1 MNQLDKDIEHYKELV
16 ANSPQ
21 EIYVRLLSYMK
32 ELKMFRL
39 REITSV
45 QSKLITAQSQLQLT
59 KSELETY
66 KLLQTVRQLQD
77 PSQIT
82 KQG

>member
-1 MNQLDKDIEHYKELV
+1 
-16 ANSPQ
+16 
-21 EIYVRLLSYMK
+21 MK

-66 KLLQTVRQLQD
+66 KRLQTVRQLQD
-77 PSQIT
+77 LSQIT

>member
-21 EIYVRLLSYMK
+21 EIYIRLLSYME
-32 ELKMFRL
+32 ELKIFRL
-39 REITSV
+39 RAITSV
-45 QSKLITAQSQLQLT
+45 QSQLITAQSQLQLT

-66 KLLQTVRQLQD
+66 KRLQTERQLQD
-77 PSQIT
+77 LSQIT

>member
-39 REITSV
+39 RQIISV

-66 KLLQTVRQLQD
+66 KRLQTVRQLQD
-77 PSQIT
+77 LSQIT

>member
-1 MNQLDKDIEHYKELV
+1 MNQLDKDIQHYKELV

-32 ELKMFRL
+32 ELNMFRL

-66 KLLQTVRQLQD
+66 KRLQPVRQLQD
-77 PSQIT
+77 LSQIT

>member
-66 KLLQTVRQLQD
+66 KSLQTVRQLQD
-77 PSQIT
+77 LSQIT

>member
-66 KLLQTVRQLQD
+66 KRLQTVRQLQD
-77 PSQIT
+77 LSQIT

>member
-77 PSQIT
+77 LSQIT

>member
-1 MNQLDKDIEHYKELV
+1 MNQLDKDIEHYEELV

-39 REITSV
+39 RQIISV

-66 KLLQTVRQLQD
+66 KRLQTVRQLQD
-77 PSQIT
+77 LSQIT